1 MREPRNDIVH
11 CAGLCP
17 TTATIFVSRGHWAD
31 AHANTQG
38 VYTSILEALYK
49 TWDVHSFPL
58 TAFKTNRCGL
68 LRTFIVASSWLQL
81 NCLRTINKN
90 VFVTAEL
97 MQGSWRV
104 ATSVWKSEIQS
115 LSKKPSLSST
125 KFDTQLLGRCSTD
138 LYSCF
143 INLMRIEARGE
154 KVLCLP
160 TRNLKH
166 GVACLKNRSTVYPPS
181 SKFNRNRM
189 INHQACSNLG

>member
-104 ATSVWKSEIQS
+104 ATSESLKSSPSRKSHLCHQQSSTPNCWDGALQISTAASSTWCELRQEARRFFACRRVTWSTGWHVWKIGLLYTPQVAS
-115 LSKKPSLSST
+115 LIGT
-125 KFDTQLLGRCSTD
+125 GW
-138 LYSCF
+138 
-143 INLMRIEARGE
+143 
-154 KVLCLP
+154 
-160 TRNLKH
+160 
-166 GVACLKNRSTVYPPS
+166 
-181 SKFNRNRM
+181 
-189 INHQACSNLG
+189 